1 MESVQHLKDQNT
13 VIVPLKS
20 YERMQREILK
30 LRKKLRK
37 EKLLRELRDSI
48 ISVETDIRNGV
59 KPKGR
64 GAREFIAELMNEK

>member
-20 YERMQREILK
+20 YERMQREILR

-48 ISVETDIRNGV
+48 ISVETDIRNGA